1 MSSKYTIHHAGFKSD
16 SHDLLGLEIEQT
28 ADGFVLVAPRRELS
42 AVSLVNL
49 HGKPIMKFHVKD
61 FQGLDWTIFVDQMSP
76 SEMKGTWCNGKDCL
90 PGATAEADSWTAS
103 GSGAGEPGD
112 DEAQSASAGYRSH

>member
-1 MSSKYTIHHAGFKSD
+1 MPSKYTIHHAGSKSV

-49 HGKPIMKFHVKD
+49 HGKPLMKFHVKD
-61 FQGLDWTIFVDQMSP
+61 FQGFEWTIFVNQMSP
-76 SEMKGTWCNGKDCL
+76 SELRGTWCNGKDCV
-90 PGATAEADSWTAS
+90 PGLGDEADSWTAS

-112 DEAQSASAGYRSH
+112 DEPQSKSAGYHSH